1 MPNKNLFA
9 TSSSSAVVPVADT
22 RNNAG
27 GTAYAMSAKH
37 ALAQLAS
44 TGCFNDTFYVSAE
57 TQLKDILALASK
69 CSPEFVAKTAIYAR
83 ERGFMKDMPAFL
95 LAYLAKDS
103 ALFSKVLPRVVDN
116 PKMLRNV
123 VQMIRSGTTGRK
135 SLGTRPKKAIQA
147 KLASWDDDRL
157 FRGSVGNSPSLADV
171 IKMVHPKPASES
183 RKALYGWLTGA
194 MTKEEW
200 SRLSPEDREKRHWYA
215 PEQLPNLVKSFEA
228 FKKGVTQEIP
238 DVPFEMLTA
247 MPLTQKQWV
256 QIARNASWTQT
267 RMNLN
272 TFLRHGVFNESGMD
286 RFIADRLKDPNQIS
300 RAKVF
305 PYQLM
310 VAFLH
315 CEDNIPMVI
324 KNALQEAMEHATANV
339 PKLDGKIWVF
349 PDVSGSMSSNKVT
362 GNRGTASTKVSCI
375 QAAALITATILRRN
389 PEAGVIPFEGG
400 VVDVKRLN
408 INPLDSIMTNAQ
420 KLASIGGGSTN
431 CSAPLALL
439 NTRKDK
445 GDLVIYVSD
454 NESWV
459 DSNGS
464 SGAYASYY
472 GRERGTATMEQWKV
486 FQNRNPKAKMVCID
500 LTPNKSTQ
508 AASRKDILNVGGFS
522 DQVFDVMNAFLTDGV
537 DGETWTRKIEEIT
550 L

>member
-1 MPNKNLFA
+1 MPNKNLFK
-9 TSSSSAVVPVADT
+9 TSSSSVVPVVDT

-27 GTAYAMSAKH
+27 GTAYAMTAKH

-44 TGCFNDTFYVSAE
+44 TGCFNDTFYVSAQ
-57 TQLKDILALASK
+57 TQLKDILALAAK

-83 ERGFMKDMPAFL
+83 EKGFMKDMPALL
-95 LAYLAKDS
+95 LAYLSKHGD
-103 ALFSKVLPRVVDN
+103 LFAKVLPRVVDN

-123 VQMIRSGTTGRK
+123 VQMIRSGETGRK
-135 SLGTRPKKAIQA
+135 SLGTRPKKTIQA
-147 KLASWDDDRL
+147 KLASWDNNAL

-171 IKMVHPKPASES
+171 IKMVHPKPADADRDAMFKYLIGKDFDLKKLPES
-183 RKALYGWLTGA
+183 VQA
-194 MTKEEW
+194 
-200 SRLSPEDREKRHWYA
+200 
-215 PEQLPNLVKSFEA
+215 FEA
-228 FKKGVTQEIP
+228 FKKGLAQEIP

-247 MPLTQKQWV
+247 LPLNQKQWT

-286 RFIADRLKDPNQIS
+286 CLIANRLKNKELVS

-310 VAFLH
+310 IAFLN
-315 CEDNIPMVI
+315 CEDNIPMVV
-324 KNALQEAMEHATANV
+324 KNALQEAMEYATANV
-339 PKLDGKIWVF
+339 PKLEGDIWIF
-349 PDVSGSMSSNKVT
+349 PDVSGSMTSNRVT
-362 GNRGTASTKVSCI
+362 GNRGTASTKVRCVDV
-375 QAAALITATILRRN
+375 AALITATILRKN

-400 VVDVKRLN
+400 VVDIKKLN

-439 NTRKDK
+439 NTRKAK

-459 DSNGS
+459 DSSGGS
-464 SGAYASYY
+464 YSYY
-472 GRERGTATMEQWKV
+472 SRERGTATMDQWKV

-500 LTPNKSTQ
+500 LTPNKTMQ
-508 AASRKDILNVGGFS
+508 AANRKDILNVGGFS
-522 DQVFDVMNAFLTDGV
+522 DQVFDVVNAFLTGGL
-537 DGETWTRKIEEIT
+537 DGEAWTKKIEEIT